1 MLDFLILGVFAYL
14 IFRIVHRVF
23 FNIEQLFAKD
33 TQPPSQTVPSQ
44 KKTSIPQPDN
54 HYVPPPKFDPSPPVA
69 PSTQKDKYAASRISN
84 KSAPPEKEA
93 KDNQAYSLNSEK

>member
-1 MLDFLILGVFAYL
+1 MLDFLILGVCAYL

-23 FNIEQLFAKD
+23 FNIEQLFAKE

-44 KKTSIPQPDN
+44 EKTSIPQQYNP
-54 HYVPPPKFDPSPPVA
+54 YVPPPKIDPSPPVA
-69 PSTQKDKYAASRISN
+69 PSAQKNKYAASRNSN

-93 KDNQAYSLNSEK
+93 KDNEAYSLNSEK